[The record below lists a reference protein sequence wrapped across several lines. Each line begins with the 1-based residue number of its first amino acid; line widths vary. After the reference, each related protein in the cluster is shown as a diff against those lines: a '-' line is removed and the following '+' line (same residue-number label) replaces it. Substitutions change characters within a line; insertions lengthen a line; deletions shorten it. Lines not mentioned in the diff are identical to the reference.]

1 MINRATVF
9 LIFAAV
15 QFAGFLL
22 LAAVGAGAFPDL
34 ASAAQRTLTR
44 GALERPAPGAHES
57 YEEPYRRFRA
67 WYRAAR
73 PPVEG
78 MAGA

>member
-22 LAAVGAGAFPDL
+22 LAAVGAVTLRSANLVLETAHSVLVLHPPACMALLAGVLGLDL
-34 ASAAQRTLTR
+34 LQSTLIVR
-44 GALERPAPGAHES
+44 LFN
-57 YEEPYRRFRA
+57 RF
-67 WYRAAR
+67 
-73 PPVEG
+73 G
-78 MAGA
+78 